1 LLFKIGID
9 IFLTTNYSFKEVY
22 VKYLLT
28 VVMVFTVSTAVL
40 AGGFQLNE
48 HGARAMAQGGAW
60 AARAYDGSAIF
71 FNPAGLGFQSGSS
84 VYLGSTIIMPTSK
97 FFGPLPSVK
106 ETKMVDQVFPP
117 INLYGTYALNENLV
131 LGIGVN
137 NPFGLG
143 TEWPENWVGN
153 QLSVK
158 VDLQSFFITP
168 TLAYKISDQLSL
180 GGGFNVVTGA
190 VTLSRYYIPGVKVAL
205 DLSAMGYGFN
215 LGALY
220 KFTPELSLGISY
232 RSSVKLD
239 ATGTAQFTP
248 DIPGSTPSGDASAA
262 LELPSTAFV
271 GVAYKVMENFEVEAD
286 YQYVGWSTYKELL
299 IEFKKDPSKN
309 SRNPKDYE
317 NTYIIRVG
325 GEYTM
330 DEFQFRAGYLF
341 DNSPVTTKHVDPLLP
356 DANRNGFNVG
366 LGYKINENMHV
377 DVSYLSLQFDQ
388 IKAIGTDFDNNGNP
402 GQTYGDFDGT
412 YNANANLFGF
422 NFGYTF

>member
-1 LLFKIGID
+1 MEETLKH
-9 IFLTTNYSFKEVY
+9 TVQRYS
-22 VKYLLT
+22 
-28 VVMVFTVSTAVL
+28 VMVMLLIMAQVSAF

-48 HGARAMAQGGAW
+48 HGSRAMAQGGAW

-71 FNPAGLGFQSGSS
+71 FNPAGLAFQKGTSI
-84 VYLGSTIIMPTSK
+84 YLGSTIIMPTAT

-117 INLYGTYALNENLV
+117 INVYASYALNDNLV
-131 LGIGVN
+131 LGLGVN

-143 TEWPENWVGN
+143 TEWPDNWVGN

-158 VDLQSFFITP
+158 VDLKSFFFTP
-168 TLAYKISDQLSL
+168 TLAYKLSDQLSV
-180 GGGFNVVTGA
+180 GGGVNIVTGE
-190 VTLSRYYIPGVKVAL
+190 VTLSRYYIPGVKVEL
-205 DLSAMGYGFN
+205 DLSATGYGFN

-220 KFTPELSLGISY
+220 KVTPEISVGASY

-239 ATGTAQFTP
+239 ATGTALFTP
-248 DIPGSTPSGDASAA
+248 DIPNTTPSGDAAA
-262 LELPSTAFV
+262 SLELPSTAFF
-271 GVAYKVMENFEVEAD
+271 GVAYKVMDNLEIEAD

-309 SRNPKDYE
+309 SKNPKDYE

-330 DEFQFRAGYLF
+330 DAYQFRAGYLY
-341 DNSPVTTKHVDPLLP
+341 DNSPVATKHVDPLLP

-366 LGYKINENMHV
+366 LGYKVNENLSF
-377 DVSYLSLQFDQ
+377 DVSYLYLAFDQ
-388 IKAIGTDFDNNGNP
+388 IKAVGTDFDNNGNP
-402 GQTYGDFDGT
+402 GQTFGDFDGT
-412 YNANANLFGF
+412 YNAAANLFGF
-422 NFGYTF
+422 NIGYTF

>member
-1 LLFKIGID
+1 MFSVG
-9 IFLTTNYSFKEVY
+9 
-22 VKYLLT
+22 
-28 VVMVFTVSTAVL
+28 AL

-71 FNPAGLGFQSGSS
+71 FNPAGLGFQKGNS
-84 VYLGSTIIMPTSK
+84 VYLGSTIIMPKST
-97 FFGPLPSVK
+97 FFGPLPSVN

-117 INLYGTYALNENLV
+117 INLYGTYAVNDKLV
-131 LGIGVN
+131 LGLGVN

-143 TEWPENWVGN
+143 TEWPETWVGN

-168 TLAYKISDQLSL
+168 TMAYQISDQLSV
-180 GGGFNVVTGA
+180 GGGVNIVTGA

-205 DLSAMGYGFN
+205 DLSAIGYGFN
-215 LGALY
+215 IGALY
-220 KFTPELSLGISY
+220 KFTPELSLGASY

-239 ATGTAQFTP
+239 ATGTAKFTP
-248 DIPGSTPSGDASAA
+248 DIPGQTPSGDAAAA

-271 GVAYKVMENFEVEAD
+271 GLAYKVMENLEFEAD
-286 YQYVGWSTYKELL
+286 YQYVGWSSYKELL
-299 IEFKKDPSKN
+299 IEFKKDASKN

-317 NTYIIRVG
+317 NTYILRFG

-330 DEFQFRAGYLF
+330 NEFQLRAGYLF
-341 DNSPVTTKHVDPLLP
+341 DNSPVTTKHVDPMLP
-356 DANRNGFNVG
+356 DANRNGFNFG
-366 LGYKINENMHV
+366 LGYKINEQMHF
-377 DVSYLSLQFDQ
+377 DVSYLYLKFDQ
-388 IKAIGTDFDNNGNP
+388 INAVGTDFDNNGNP
-402 GQTYGDFDGT
+402 GQTFGDFDGT
-412 YNANANLFGF
+412 YNASANLFGF

>member
-1 LLFKIGID
+1 MEETLKH
-9 IFLTTNYSFKEVY
+9 TVQRYS
-22 VKYLLT
+22 
-28 VVMVFTVSTAVL
+28 VMVMLLIMAQVSAF

-48 HGARAMAQGGAW
+48 HGSRAMAQGGAW

-71 FNPAGLGFQSGSS
+71 FNPAGLAFQKGTSI
-84 VYLGSTIIMPTSK
+84 YLGSTIIMPTAT

-117 INLYGTYALNENLV
+117 INVYASYALNDNLV
-131 LGIGVN
+131 LGLGVN

-143 TEWPENWVGN
+143 TEWPDNWVGN

-158 VDLQSFFITP
+158 VDLKSFFFTP
-168 TLAYKISDQLSL
+168 TLAYKLSDQLSV
-180 GGGFNVVTGA
+180 GGGVNIVTGE
-190 VTLSRYYIPGVKVAL
+190 VTLSRYYIPGVKVEL
-205 DLSAMGYGFN
+205 DLSATGYGFN

-220 KFTPELSLGISY
+220 KVTPEISVGASY

-239 ATGTAQFTP
+239 ATGTALFTP
-248 DIPGSTPSGDASAA
+248 DIPNTTPSGDAAA
-262 LELPSTAFV
+262 SLELPSTAFF
-271 GVAYKVMENFEVEAD
+271 GVAYKVMDNLEIEAD

-309 SRNPKDYE
+309 SKNPKDYE

-330 DEFQFRAGYLF
+330 DAYQFRAGYLY
-341 DNSPVTTKHVDPLLP
+341 DNSPVATKHVDPLLP

-366 LGYKINENMHV
+366 LGYKVNENLSF
-377 DVSYLSLQFDQ
+377 DVSYLYLAFDQ
-388 IKAIGTDFDNNGNP
+388 IKAVGTDFDNNGNP

-412 YNANANLFGF
+412 YNAAANLFGF
-422 NFGYTF
+422 NIGYTF

>member
-1 LLFKIGID
+1 MEETLKHTVQRYSMMVMLLI
-9 IFLTTNYSFKEVY
+9 
-22 VKYLLT
+22 
-28 VVMVFTVSTAVL
+28 MAQVSAF

-48 HGARAMAQGGAW
+48 HGSRAMAQGGAW

-71 FNPAGLGFQSGSS
+71 FNPAGLAFQKGTSI
-84 VYLGSTIIMPTSK
+84 YLGSTIIMPTAT

-117 INLYGTYALNENLV
+117 INVYASYALNDNLV
-131 LGIGVN
+131 LGLGVN

-143 TEWPENWVGN
+143 TEWPDNWVGN

-158 VDLQSFFITP
+158 VDLKSFFFTP
-168 TLAYKISDQLSL
+168 TLAYKLSDQLSV
-180 GGGFNVVTGA
+180 GGGVNIVTGE
-190 VTLSRYYIPGVKVAL
+190 VTLSRYYIPGVKVEL
-205 DLSAMGYGFN
+205 DLSATGYGFN

-220 KFTPELSLGISY
+220 KVTPEISVGASY

-248 DIPGSTPSGDASAA
+248 DIPNSTPSGDAAA
-262 LELPSTAFV
+262 SLELPSTAFF
-271 GVAYKVMENFEVEAD
+271 GIAYKVMDNLEIEAD

-309 SRNPKDYE
+309 SKNPKDYE

-330 DEFQFRAGYLF
+330 DAYQFRAGYLY

-366 LGYKINENMHV
+366 LGYKVNENLSF
-377 DVSYLSLQFDQ
+377 DVSYLYLAFDQ
-388 IKAIGTDFDNNGNP
+388 IKAVGTDFDNNGNP

-412 YNANANLFGF
+412 YNADANLFGF
-422 NFGYTF
+422 NIGYTF

>member
-1 LLFKIGID
+1 MKHTVQRYSMMVMLLI
-9 IFLTTNYSFKEVY
+9 
-22 VKYLLT
+22 
-28 VVMVFTVSTAVL
+28 MAQVSAF

-48 HGARAMAQGGAW
+48 HGSRAMAQGGAW

-71 FNPAGLGFQSGSS
+71 FNPAGLAFQKGTSI
-84 VYLGSTIIMPTSK
+84 YLGSTIIMPTAT

-117 INLYGTYALNENLV
+117 INVYASYALNDNLV
-131 LGIGVN
+131 LGLGVN

-143 TEWPENWVGN
+143 TEWPDNWVGN

-158 VDLQSFFITP
+158 VDLKSFFFTP
-168 TLAYKISDQLSL
+168 TLAYKLSDQLSV
-180 GGGFNVVTGA
+180 GGGVNIVTGE
-190 VTLSRYYIPGVKVAL
+190 VTLSRYYIPGVKVEL
-205 DLSAMGYGFN
+205 DLSATGYGFN

-220 KFTPELSLGISY
+220 KVTPEISVGASY

-248 DIPGSTPSGDASAA
+248 DIPNSTPSGDAAA
-262 LELPSTAFV
+262 SLELPSTAFF
-271 GVAYKVMENFEVEAD
+271 GIAYKVMDNLEIEAD

-309 SRNPKDYE
+309 SKNPKDYE

-330 DEFQFRAGYLF
+330 DAYQFRAGYLY

-366 LGYKINENMHV
+366 LGYKVNENLSF
-377 DVSYLSLQFDQ
+377 DVSYLYLAFDQ
-388 IKAIGTDFDNNGNP
+388 IKAVGTDFDNNGNP

-412 YNANANLFGF
+412 YNADANLFGF
-422 NFGYTF
+422 NIGYTF